1 LALEREPERV
11 LGLERGRVLEQAL
24 EQVLEPEQGQV
35 LAPLRMTQL
44 AE

>member
-11 LGLERGRVLEQAL
+11 LVLVL
-24 EQVLEPEQGQV
+24 EQVLGLELEWELAPEQGRV